1 MEESNEESVAS
12 EQSPIDQL
20 PDELLGSIFLLNTV
34 KEVEDGQLL
43 HDPHA
48 TTLSS
53 LLVCKRWHDVA
64 MSYPVLWSR
73 IIDYERHPPAWVKE
87 LLRRSKTSL
96 IEVGEDSVF
105 KHIQLRY
112 PRGKVV
118 LHHMFEDPSR
128 IKTLSL
134 QIRLE
139 PWVYICQNFLRH
151 PATNIEYLNLI
162 TSCPFPDCLY
172 PGPLFADAAPSLRRL
187 HLQRCLIDFSSPVLS
202 NLTELSVLDVVAP
215 SILSMRQP
223 DHPLKVAPTV
233 GGWLRILKNTP
244 SLRYLTLSGAITE
257 NRGDEESLVNVSL
270 PNLIFLTVG
279 AKFHSGVSLLDHL
292 SISPSCG
299 IRLRF
304 SRSGPGLDG
313 TKLLAFL
320 SNQLSHWPHDSP
332 DRYLQAKILSGDR
345 IHFGNSRRVGY
356 IWDMTEEDVVKEHAQ
371 SSADPVLW
379 LVISLDSSTDTLIFF
394 NQLLALYTPTYPTT
408 TTLDLWL
415 DEEFAMTNPNTVVFP
430 AFSSLHS
437 FTAVKNLSLLDRSP
451 VYLLPLFQHSSH
463 PNQPLFPA
471 LRSLRLTRTNF
482 EDDQRLTYSTTIA
495 FLRWRA
501 EVHLPLM
508 ELQMIKSKLN
518 KDTEESLARLGNVKI
533 TLGSLDLPVDY
544 ISDDDSD

>member
-1 MEESNEESVAS
+1 MGELNQEPDAS

-34 KEVEDGQLL
+34 KEVKDDQLL
-43 HDPHA
+43 HDPYT

-53 LLVCKRWHDVA
+53 ALACKRWHEVA
-64 MSYPVLWSR
+64 MNYPILWSR
-73 IIDYERHPPAWVKE
+73 IINYEKHPPALVKE
-87 LLRRSKTSL
+87 FLRRSKTSL
-96 IEVGEDSVF
+96 IEIGEDSAF
-105 KHIQLRY
+105 KHVQLRY

-118 LHHMFEDPSR
+118 LQHMFEDPSR

-139 PWVYICQNFLRH
+139 PWEYICQNFLQY

-187 HLQRCLIDFSSPVLS
+187 HLQRCLIDFSSSVLS
-202 NLTELSVLDVVAP
+202 NLTELSVLDIVAP
-215 SILSMRQP
+215 AILSLRKP
-223 DHPLKVAPTV
+223 DHSLKVAPTV
-233 GGWLRILKNTP
+233 GGWLRVLENIP

-257 NRGDEESLVNVSL
+257 NRVDEESLLNVSL

-279 AKFHSGVSLLDHL
+279 AKLHGGVSLLEHL
-292 SISPSCG
+292 SIPPSCG

-304 SRSGPGLDG
+304 NRSSPDLDG

-379 LVISLDSSTDTLIFF
+379 LVISLDSSTDTLMLF

-415 DEEFAMTNPNTVVFP
+415 DEEFAMTNPNTPAFP

-437 FTAVKNLSLLDRSP
+437 FTGVKNLSLLERSP
-451 VYLLPLFQHSSH
+451 VYLLPLFQHSSD

-471 LRSLRLTRTNF
+471 LRSLRLMRTNF
-482 EDDQRLTYSTTIA
+482 EDDQRAAYFTTIA
-495 FLRWRA
+495 FLLWRA
-501 EVHLPLM
+501 EVHLPLV
-508 ELQMIKSKLN
+508 ELQMIKSKMN
-518 KDTEESLARLGNVKI
+518 KDTEESLSRLGNVKI
-533 TLGSLDLPVDY
+533 TLGSLEVSVDY
-544 ISDDDSD
+544 ISDDD